1 MLLANTAILSA
12 CSVAAE
18 MWEWGSSEGEL
29 RSRVRD
35 SCDEAE
41 LEPKDEAKGEAKD
54 EAKGEAK
61 DEAKGSVR
69 GLADVLGRLDTLLLR
84 SRSVLRQLD
93 SSCLDK

>member
-1 MLLANTAILSA
+1 MLANTAILSA

-29 RSRVRD
+29 SSRVSD

-54 EAKGEAK
+54 EAKG
-61 DEAKGSVR
+61 SVS

>member
-12 CSVAAE
+12 CRVAAE

-29 RSRVRD
+29 SSRVSD

-41 LEPKDEAKGEAKD
+41 LEPKD

>member
-29 RSRVRD
+29 SSRVSD

-41 LEPKDEAKGEAKD
+41 LEPKD

>member
-1 MLLANTAILSA
+1 MLANTAILSA

-29 RSRVRD
+29 SSRVSD

-41 LEPKDEAKGEAKD
+41 LEPKD

-69 GLADVLGRLDTLLLR
+69 GLADVLGRLVTLLLR

>member
-1 MLLANTAILSA
+1 M
-12 CSVAAE
+12 AAE

-29 RSRVRD
+29 SSRVRD

-54 EAKGEAK
+54 EAKGR
-61 DEAKGSVR
+61 VR

>member
-54 EAKGEAK
+54 EAKGR
-61 DEAKGSVR
+61 VR

>member
-1 MLLANTAILSA
+1 MLANTAILSA

-29 RSRVRD
+29 SSRVRD

-41 LEPKDEAKGEAKD
+41 LEPKD

>member
-1 MLLANTAILSA
+1 MLANTAILSA

-29 RSRVRD
+29 SSRVSD

-41 LEPKDEAKGEAKD
+41 LEPKD

>member
-1 MLLANTAILSA
+1 MLLANTAILRA

-29 RSRVRD
+29 SSRVSD
-35 SCDEAE
+35 SWDEAE
-41 LEPKDEAKGEAKD
+41 LEPKD

>member
-29 RSRVRD
+29 SSRVRD

-41 LEPKDEAKGEAKD
+41 LEPKD